1 MKKTKHTIKK
11 YLTIFFIIL
20 SLSTELY
27 GVNHPSNQDDLKK
40 LTAGYLRRLTED
52 EFIAFAPGIIN
63 RARKNLNQNQT
74 ELTEIEK
81 SLKEVQLDL
90 LDLET
95 DLESATICPCCNC
108 LLQ

>member
-52 EFIAFAPGIIN
+52 EFIAFAPGILN
-63 RARKNLNQNQT
+63 RARKNLNQNHSYQNKI
-74 ELTEIEK
+74 LKFLSRK
-81 SLKEVQLDL
+81 SLIL
-90 LDLET
+90 LII
-95 DLESATICPCCNC
+95 ICYF
-108 LLQ
+108 